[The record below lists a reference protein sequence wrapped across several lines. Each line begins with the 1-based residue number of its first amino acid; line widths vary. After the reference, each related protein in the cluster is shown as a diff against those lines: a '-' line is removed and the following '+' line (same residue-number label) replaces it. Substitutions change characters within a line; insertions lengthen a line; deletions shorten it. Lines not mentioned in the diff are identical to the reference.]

1 MKIYTFRLQYPAFLF
16 PGKTQYSES
25 KPPNDLD
32 IEVIVNSVSPAN
44 WLKIGKRIRK
54 EAPDILL
61 IKFWLPFMGPCF
73 GTIARQAKK
82 NGKTKVISIIDNI
95 IPHEKRAGDTA
106 LAKYFVKPVDG
117 FIAMSKNVLQDLE
130 KFDTTKP
137 KIYSPHPLF
146 DNFGKA
152 VPREQALQELG
163 LDPKVNYL
171 LFFGIIRKYKGLHL
185 LLEAMAT
192 EAFRKLN
199 VKVIVAGEF
208 YADEEYYK
216 NMINDLKLQ
225 DQIILVD
232 KFIADED
239 VYKYF
244 CAADMVVQPY
254 VSATQSG
261 VTQIAYH
268 FEKPMLVTDVGGLA
282 ELIPNQKAGYVVNPD
297 PKEIEKALLDFYN
310 NNRKAEFEAGVKD
323 EKKKFAWEI
332 MVEKVLSLA

>member
-1 MKIYTFRLQYPAFLF
+1 M
-16 PGKTQYSES
+16 
-25 KPPNDLD
+25 
-32 IEVIVNSVSPAN
+32 
-44 WLKIGKRIRK
+44 
-54 EAPDILL
+54 
-61 IKFWLPFMGPCF
+61 
-73 GTIARQAKK
+73 
-82 NGKTKVISIIDNI
+82 
-95 IPHEKRAGDTA
+95 A

-117 FIAMSKNVLQDLE
+117 FIAMSKNVLKDLE
-130 KFDTTKP
+130 LFDKSQP

-146 DNFGKA
+146 DNFGEK
-152 VPREQALQELG
+152 VDREQAIKELN
-163 LDPKVNYL
+163 LDTNNRYL

-185 LLEAMAT
+185 LLQAMAS
-192 EAFRKLN
+192 EKFRKLG

-216 NMINDLKLQ
+216 EMIADLKLE
-225 DQIILVD
+225 DDLILVD

-282 ELIPNQKAGYVVNPD
+282 ELIPDQKAGYVVNPD
-297 PKEIEKALLDFYN
+297 PKEIEEALLDFYN
-310 NNRKAEFEAGVKD
+310 NNRQAEFEAGVKS